1 MEIVLVVL
9 NNSIIKTIRS
19 PSLSV
24 VRNGDGLTETVQ
36 LETGAA
42 DGIHDGSVV
51 DDLNGN
57 LALLG
62 TNDKISMSCSSR
74 NSKKARKH
82 AEYPNGSPTTKKA
95 VFCFSA
101 ESRIISALDS
111 TRSRSAM
118 MTSFS
123 KNFS

>member
-24 VRNGDGLTETVQ
+24 ERNGDGLTETVQ

-74 NSKKARKH
+74 NSKKARSMQNTRMGRQQPRRRCS
-82 AEYPNGSPTTKKA
+82 ASQQSP
-95 VFCFSA
+95 
-101 ESRIISALDS
+101 ESSQR
-111 TRSRSAM
+111 
-118 MTSFS
+118 
-123 KNFS
+123 